1 MLLSRHTRRREFIT
15 LLGGATAAWPLAAR
29 AQQQTKIARIGI
41 LGLVSAA
48 AVAPYVNAVRAGLRD
63 LGYIEGKNLIIE
75 YRFGDGNYDR
85 LPNLAA
91 QLVHLNVDVLVTFAA
106 PGTQAAKFATS
117 TIPIVM
123 AVTAD
128 AIGTG
133 LIASLAHPGGNVT
146 GTTVLNPEL
155 MAKRLELL
163 KEVVPAMT
171 HVAVLLNPDN
181 AANEPVRQAM
191 EMAAKALRVGL
202 QPFELRGAGEV
213 DRVFAAMADS
223 KIDALI
229 VHDDQVLIGN
239 AKAIATL
246 ATQQKLPSCGFL
258 EFAAV
263 GGLAAYGVNFV
274 ELCRRAAYFVDKILK
289 GTMPGDLPV
298 EQPTKFELVINLKTA
313 RALGL
318 EISPMLLA
326 RADEVIE

>member
-1 MLLSRHTRRREFIT
+1 MRRRAFIT
-15 LLGGATAAWPLAAR
+15 LVGGSAAAWPFAVR
-29 AQQQTKIARIGI
+29 AQHQTKIARVGI
-41 LGLVSAA
+41 LGLASAPA
-48 AVAPYVNAVRAGLRD
+48 ATPYVDAVRTGLRD

-75 YRFGDGNYDR
+75 YRFGEGNYDR

-91 QLVHLNVDVLVTFAA
+91 ELVHLDIDVLVTFAA
-106 PGTQAAKFATS
+106 PGTQAAKSATS

-128 AIGTG
+128 AVGTG

-163 KEVVPAMT
+163 KEIVAITQP
-171 HVAVLLNPDN
+171 AVLLNPGN
-181 AANEPVRQAM
+181 AANGPVRRAM
-191 EMAAKALRVGL
+191 EKTATALQVGL
-202 QPFELRGAGEV
+202 QPFELQGSGDLE
-213 DRVFAAMADS
+213 RVFAAMAVS
-223 KIDALI
+223 KIDALV

-246 ATQQKLPSCGFL
+246 AAQQKLPSCGFL
-258 EFAAV
+258 EFAAA

-289 GTMPGDLPV
+289 GTMPADLPV
-298 EQPTKFELVINLKTA
+298 EQPAHFELAINLKTA
-313 RALGL
+313 NALGL
-318 EISPMLLA
+318 QIPPMLLV

>member
-1 MLLSRHTRRREFIT
+1 MKRREFIAFF
-15 LLGGATAAWPLAAR
+15 GGAVAAWPLAAR
-29 AQQQTKIARIGI
+29 AQQTKSARIGI
-41 LGLVSAA
+41 LGLASAP
-48 AVAPYVNAVRAGLRD
+48 AVAPYANAVRAGLRD
-63 LGYIEGKNLIIE
+63 IGYIEGKNLIIE
-75 YRFGDGNYDR
+75 CRFGEGNYDR

-106 PGTQAAKFATS
+106 PGTQAAKSAPS

-128 AIGTG
+128 AVGTG
-133 LIASLAHPGGNVT
+133 LIASRAHPGGNVT

-163 KEVVPAMT
+163 KEIVPAIT
-171 HVAVLLNPDN
+171 LQAVLFNPGN
-181 AANEPVRQAM
+181 GANGPVRQAM
-191 EMAAKALRVGL
+191 EMTAKALQVRL
-202 QPFELRGAGEV
+202 QPFELRGSDEL

-239 AKAIATL
+239 ARAVATL
-246 ATQQKLPSCGFL
+246 AAQQKLPSCGFL

-274 ELCRRAAYFVDKILK
+274 ELCRRAAYFIDKILK
-289 GTMPGDLPV
+289 GTMPADLPV
-298 EQPTKFELVINLKTA
+298 EQPTKFELGINLKTA
-313 RALGL
+313 KALGL
-318 EISPMLLA
+318 EVPATLLA
-326 RADEVIE
+326 LADEVIE